1 VTGPTTLP
9 ALRVR
14 HLSVRY
20 GARVALHDVDL
31 QVHAGEFLALT
42 GPNGSGKTTLIRAAL
57 GFLPATEGA
66 VEVFG
71 RSVEELTVH
80 ERARQMAWV
89 PQEEGLRD
97 QVPLRD
103 YVLYGRYPHH
113 GRMDGE
119 SDADRRLADRIL
131 TDVGLGDR
139 ASDGVLSLSGGERQR
154 AVLGRALAQETP
166 ILLLDEPTAH
176 LDIGHQLDLLGRV
189 RTLSRTRGV
198 TVVAALHDLN
208 LAARFAD
215 RIVVLSHGRRV
226 ADGPPAEVLSE
237 DLLVR
242 VWGIAADLGRDRRT
256 GLPFLVPHQL
266 VQASRRDPSSPFM
279 GPVHIVG
286 GGGSAEAFLRAL
298 TEEGFGLSAG
308 ALHLLDSDAE
318 VAEALS
324 IPSAI
329 EAPFAPLGAE
339 ARERHRALLGA
350 ARAIV
355 VCPFAVG
362 PSNLSNLLD
371 VLPFVDRAPTFLMS
385 APPIRERDFCGGE
398 AEKAYRALSDAGA
411 TEVMDLGGLLGALR
425 AVFPSSPSATQDG
438 PRTTA
443 ERG

>member
-1 VTGPTTLP
+1 MKSSSTPP

-20 GARVALHDVDL
+20 GPRLALHDVDL
-31 QVHAGEFLALT
+31 EVPAGEFLALT
-42 GPNGSGKTTLIRAAL
+42 GPNGSGKTTLMRVTL
-57 GFLPATEGA
+57 GFLDPAEGA
-66 VEVFG
+66 AEVLG
-71 RSVEELTVH
+71 RNVGTLSVR
-80 ERARQMAWV
+80 ERARLMAWV
-89 PQEEGLRD
+89 PQEESLRD

-103 YVLYGRYPHH
+103 YVLYGRFPHH

-131 TDVGLGDR
+131 DEVGLSDR
-139 ASDGVLSLSGGERQR
+139 AGDGVLSLSGGERQR

-189 RTLSRTRGV
+189 RALSRSRDV
-198 TVVAALHDLN
+198 TVIAALHDLN

-215 RIVVLSHGRRV
+215 RIVVLSRGRRV
-226 ADGPPAEVLSE
+226 ADGAPGEVLSE
-237 DLLVR
+237 DLLGR
-242 VWGIAADLGRDRRT
+242 VWGIAADLERDRRT
-256 GLPFLVPHQL
+256 GLPYLVPHQL
-266 VQASRRDPSSPFM
+266 VQTPRKDPSSSFA

-286 GGGSAEAFLRAL
+286 GGGSAVAFLRAL
-298 TEEGFGLSAG
+298 TEEGFGLTAG

-318 VAEALS
+318 AAEALG

-329 EAPFAPLGAE
+329 EAPFAPLGPE

-371 VLPFVDRAPTFLMS
+371 VRPFVGRVPTFLVS
-385 APPIRERDFCGGE
+385 APPIGERDFCGGQ
-398 AEKAYRALSDAGA
+398 AEEAYRALREAGA
-411 TEVMDLGGLLGALR
+411 AEVPDLAGLVGGLT
-425 AVFPSSPSATQDG
+425 AVFQSSSSATQDR
-438 PRTTA
+438 PRPMP
-443 ERG
+443 